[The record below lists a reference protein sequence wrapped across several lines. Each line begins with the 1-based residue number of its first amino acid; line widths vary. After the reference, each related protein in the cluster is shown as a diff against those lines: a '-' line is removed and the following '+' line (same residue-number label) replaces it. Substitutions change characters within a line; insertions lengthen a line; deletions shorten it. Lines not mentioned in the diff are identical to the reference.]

1 MASDYENYKE
11 RQVRYNYR
19 KSKNLLDCNEWWFL
33 IVNQNREIEEI
44 QNKIFNLFAPI
55 KEGPT
60 SLEGVSH
67 GSDLRYKLIIFESSN
82 KVEDYKLK
90 EVYKKVVRDNKLYA
104 REKKSGLE
112 IYLDE
117 KFK

>member
-1 MASDYENYKE
+1 MANDYENYKE

-55 KEGPT
+55 KEGPDFI
-60 SLEGVSH
+60 EGISH
-67 GSDLRYKLIIFESSN
+67 GNGLRYKLVNFESSN
-82 KVEDYKLK
+82 RVEDYQIKK
-90 EVYKKVVRDNKLYA
+90 VYKKVIRDNKLYA
-104 REKKSGLE
+104 RDRKNGLE

-117 KFK
+117 RFK

>member
-1 MASDYENYKE
+1 MASNYGNYKE

-19 KSKNLLDCNEWWFL
+19 KSNNLLDCNEWWFL

-55 KEGPT
+55 KEGPIFINGI
-60 SLEGVSH
+60 SSGN
-67 GSDLRYKLIIFESSN
+67 DLRYSLINFESSN
-82 KVEDYKLK
+82 RVEDYKIK
-90 EVYKKVVRDNKLYA
+90 EIYKKVFRDNKLYN
-104 REKKSGLE
+104 RDKKNGLE

>member
-1 MASDYENYKE
+1 MAENYENYKE

-33 IVNQNREIEEI
+33 VVNQNREIEEI

-55 KEGPT
+55 KEGPIFV
-60 SLEGVSH
+60 EGISH
-67 GSDLRYKLIIFESSN
+67 GNDLRYRLINFESSN
-82 KVEDYKLK
+82 RVEDYKIK
-90 EVYKKVVRDNKLYA
+90 EIYKKVIKDNKLYN
-104 REKKSGLE
+104 RDRKNGLE